1 MRKQLALLLVFLLAA
16 LPVNGLWTPIVQA
29 AYDYD
34 GRGDGS
40 EANPYVILTAE
51 DLDGVREN
59 LTGSYKLGADIDLS
73 AFGNWEPIGGQAAH
87 FTGTFDGD
95 FHTIKGMTINS
106 SASYLGLFGSV
117 NGQTPVFPT
126 PVRIKNVRLE
136 NVDITATAP
145 ASQAGGLAGAIADH
159 ARTEGIYVSGTISG
173 IGYTAGGI
181 VGQMRNGMSNS
192 EAHIEIEGSF
202 RYAGGLTGI
211 AGGGALIEQSYA
223 TGDVLTSGEMA
234 GGLVGWATVMQAI
247 NSYATGN
254 VTLLDGGVSWSY
266 PGAGGLIGQASNS
279 VTLTNSYASGNVV
292 SEIGSAGGLIGS
304 RTSPPPTIHLNDS
317 YWKATVPPLAAVGGG
332 ADYDG
337 SVSESDMLDWNTYD
351 GWNSAIWG
359 IRDGESL
366 PYLNRFAPEVRVA
379 QLESDY
385 GTSAPG
391 NELAVNVTVRDG
403 SIGESLKIRLALN
416 NAQDAMVAEKEYTLN
431 ASGLSQPLAEWT
443 VTFDEVQYP
452 AGTYHLIVT
461 VEDKV
466 GAHAWEQTF
475 FFDINDTTAPAAP
488 ELTGPTDG
496 ASLNDTTPTI
506 SGTAEP
512 GSTVT
517 IILDGS
523 DAGSVPVGAGGT
535 WTWTPPTALG
545 EGDHTVQVRAED
557 AAGNVGPG
565 SAARTFTVDT
575 TAPAAP
581 ELTVPTDGASL
592 NDTTPAIGGTAEPG
606 STVTI
611 ILDGNDV
618 GTVSVGA
625 GGTWTWTPPTALGE
639 GDHTV
644 QVRATDAAGNGGT
657 DSDTNTFTVD
667 TTPPTAPV
675 LTVPTDGASL
685 NDTTPT
691 ISGTAEPGSTVTIN
705 LDGSDA
711 ESVPVGAGGT
721 WTWTPPNAL
730 GEGDHS
736 IVVRAEDAAGNGG
749 PDSDTNTFT
758 VDVTAPVITL
768 LGSAT
773 MSILTGDVF
782 VDPGATAE
790 DALEGAVLVTVT
802 GHVEHLTLGD
812 YELTYRA
819 QDSAGNLAAEVTRTV
834 RVNARSIPVYY
845 SSNADL
851 KQLTITADGAE
862 QQLTPLFAPETTSY
876 RLETVAEQIDI
887 RIVKAH
893 SGATVT
899 LKEARLPASGI
910 WTLDLA
916 EGDNL
921 FDIKVTA
928 ENGTVKTYRLTIVR
942 LADQEQP
949 EPTACAFRDIAGHWA
964 EEPICEAAAQGLV
977 QGDDAGMFHP
987 QRQVTRI
994 EFAAMLL
1001 RALDIS
1007 SEGESRALTFSDA
1020 DRIPNW
1026 AKDVAS
1032 AAVNAGVLEGYLDG
1046 TLRPLQTV
1054 NRSEM
1059 AAMMTRAMERSLSG
1073 EASTNGEASTSGEA
1087 SLTGDTTAPFA
1098 DDADIPDWARAYIYT
1113 AAQHGLLFGRGDNL
1127 FVPNGLATRAE
1138 AAVTILRLWQIIQ

>member
-16 LPVNGLWTPIVQA
+16 MPVNGLWTQKVKA

-40 EANPYVILTAE
+40 EANPYIILTAE

-59 LTGSYKLGADIDLS
+59 LTASYKLGADIDLS
-73 AFGNWEPIGGQAAH
+73 AFGNWEPIGGQAAQ

-106 SASYLGLFGSV
+106 SAGDLGLFGSV

-136 NVDITATAP
+136 NVDITATDP
-145 ASQAGGLAGAIADH
+145 TSQVGGLSGVIADH
-159 ARTEGIYVSGTISG
+159 AKTEGIYVSGTISG

-192 EAHIEIEGSF
+192 EAHVEIEGSF
-202 RYAGGLTGI
+202 RHAGGLTGI
-211 AGGGALIEQSYA
+211 AGGGAVIEQSYA

-234 GGLVGWATVMQAI
+234 GGLVGWATGMQAI

-254 VTLLDGGVSWSY
+254 VTLLDGGVPWSY
-266 PGAGGLIGQASNS
+266 PGAGGLIGQAFDS
-279 VTLTNSYASGNVV
+279 VTLTNSYASGNVTAD
-292 SEIGSAGGLIGS
+292 IGRAGGLIGN
-304 RTSPPPTIHLNDS
+304 RTSPPPTIHLNGS

-332 ADYDG
+332 TDYDG
-337 SVSESDMLDWNTYD
+337 AVSESDMLDWNTYD

-403 SIGESLKIRLALN
+403 SIGEPLKIRLALN

-431 ASGLSQPLAEWT
+431 ASGLSQPLAEWA
-443 VTFDEVQYP
+443 VAFDEVQYP

-461 VEDKV
+461 VEDTV
-466 GAHAWEQTF
+466 GAHAWERTL

-488 ELTGPTDG
+488 VLTGPTDG

-506 SGTAEP
+506 SGSAEP

-523 DAGSVPVGAGGT
+523 DAGMVPVGAGGT

-545 EGDHTVQVRAED
+545 EGDH
-557 AAGNVGPG
+557 
-565 SAARTFTVDT
+565 
-575 TAPAAP
+575 
-581 ELTVPTDGASL
+581 
-592 NDTTPAIGGTAEPG
+592 
-606 STVTI
+606 
-611 ILDGNDV
+611 
-618 GTVSVGA
+618 SV
-625 GGTWTWTPPTALGE
+625 
-639 GDHTV
+639 
-644 QVRATDAAGNGGT
+644 
-657 DSDTNTFTVD
+657 
-667 TTPPTAPV
+667 
-675 LTVPTDGASL
+675 
-685 NDTTPT
+685 
-691 ISGTAEPGSTVTIN
+691 
-705 LDGSDA
+705 
-711 ESVPVGAGGT
+711 
-721 WTWTPPNAL
+721 
-730 GEGDHS
+730 
-736 IVVRAEDAAGNGG
+736 VVRAEDEAGNVGS
-749 PDSDTNTFT
+749 DSDTNTFT

-768 LGSAT
+768 QGSAT
-773 MSILTGDVF
+773 MTILTGDVF

-802 GHVEHLTLGD
+802 GHVDHLTPGD

-845 SSNADL
+845 SNNADL

-876 RLETVAEQIDI
+876 RLESTAEQVDI
-887 RIVKAH
+887 GAVKAH

-899 LKEARLPASGI
+899 LKEVRLPASGI
-910 WTLDLA
+910 WTHDLA

-928 ENGTVKTYRLTIVR
+928 ENGTVKTYRLMIVR

-964 EEPICEAAAQGLV
+964 EAPICEAAALGVV

-1001 RALDIS
+1001 RALEIS
-1007 SEGESRALTFSDA
+1007 TEGESRALTFADA
-1020 DRIPNW
+1020 DRIPDW

-1032 AAVNAGVLEGYLDG
+1032 AAVKAGVLEGYLDG

-1054 NRSEM
+1054 SRSEM
-1059 AAMMTRAMERSLSG
+1059 AAMMTRALERSLSEGEGG
-1073 EASTNGEASTSGEA
+1073 EASASGGTA
-1087 SLTGDTTAPFA
+1087 APFA

-1113 AAQHGLLFGRGDNL
+1113 AAQHGLLLGRGDNL

-1138 AAVTILRLWQIIQ
+1138 AKVTILRLWQIIQ